1 MKLCVEAQVSAD
13 EGVFM
18 FDDKSRTIRVLT
30 MEKDV
35 KEILD
40 KPKKQGAQICVVM
53 TEMDYFSKLENITN
67 FSEIY
72 RIDVQGEESKVKE
85 EQLLHTYEPGF
96 KNKSNFYDL

>member
-1 MKLCVEAQVSAD
+1 MTPD

-72 RIDVQGEESKVKE
+72 RIDVQGEEAKVRE
-85 EQLLHTYEPGF
+85 E
-96 KNKSNFYDL
+96 